1 MDDDAAVVRGVLG
14 AAGVQPPEADVA
26 ALVQSYAMTR
36 QMVGLLY
43 TVQEAREEWPALR
56 FRADP
61 PTD

>member
-1 MDDDAAVVRGVLG
+1 MDDDAVVVRGLLR
-14 AAGVQPPEADVA
+14 AAGVQPPEADIA

-43 TVQEAREEWPALR
+43 TVDEAREEWPALR

-61 PTD
+61 LSD